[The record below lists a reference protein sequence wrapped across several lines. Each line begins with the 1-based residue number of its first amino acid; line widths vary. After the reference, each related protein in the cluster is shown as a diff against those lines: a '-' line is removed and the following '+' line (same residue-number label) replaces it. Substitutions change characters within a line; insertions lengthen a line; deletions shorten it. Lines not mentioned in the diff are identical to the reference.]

1 MDDFL
6 HASLSYPTVLFT
18 VLLGVVLLYWLL
30 VILGAVGLDLLGG
43 HDHGVDLGHD
53 ADVGHALEAA
63 DGADATEAPSAFRLR
78 QVPVTVSLSLLVFW
92 GWLSCHLGSHYL
104 LPKLSFLPSGVG
116 STALLLAGMV
126 SATLLTKLCIAPLAP
141 LFHTHQATRRQDLV
155 GQFVTIRTGRVDR
168 NFGQALL
175 DDKERSLLLEVRCD
189 AERGLKRG
197 QRVLVISV
205 DEATQSY
212 DVEPVDDLLGEAP
225 KRGQA

>member
-6 HASLSYPTVLFT
+6 QASLSYPTVLFT
-18 VLLGVVLLYWLL
+18 VLLGVMLLYWLL

-43 HDHGVDLGHD
+43 HDHGVDLDHDVDIGHSLD
-53 ADVGHALEAA
+53 A
-63 DGADATEAPSAFRLR
+63 ADATEAPSAFRLS

-104 LPKLSFLPSGVG
+104 LAKLTFLPSAVG
-116 STALLLAGMV
+116 GTALLLAGVV
-126 SATLLTKLCIAPLAP
+126 SAILLTKLCIAPLAP

-155 GQFVTIRTGRVDR
+155 GQLVTIRTGRVDR
-168 NFGQALL
+168 NYGQALL

-189 AERGLKRG
+189 AERELKRG

-205 DEATQSY
+205 DEANQSY
-212 DVEPVDDLLGEAP
+212 DVEPMDDLLDETP
-225 KRGQA
+225 KRDRF

>member
-6 HASLSYPTVLFT
+6 QASLSYPTVLFT
-18 VLLGVVLLYWLL
+18 VLLGVMLLYWLL

-43 HDHGVDLGHD
+43 HDHGVD
-53 ADVGHALEAA
+53 VGHHADGVHPLEA
-63 DGADATEAPSAFRLR
+63 ADATEAPSAFRLR

-92 GWLSCHLGSHYL
+92 GWLLCHLGSHYL
-104 LPKLSFLPSGVG
+104 LPLLAFLSAGVAG
-116 STALLLAGMV
+116 TALLLAGALG
-126 SATLLTKLCIAPLAP
+126 ATVLTKLCVAPLAP

-155 GQFVTIRTGRVDR
+155 GQMVTIRTGRVDR
-168 NFGQALL
+168 KFGQALL

-205 DEATQSY
+205 DDEGQSY
-212 DVEPVDDLLGEAP
+212 EVEPIDELLDEAP
-225 KRGQA
+225 KRDRV